1 MDRKLGNVK
10 GKSRGLITY
19 VKDRAGHDMRYA
31 IDASKINDEL
41 GWKPFYNF
49 KTGLKNT
56 IEWYVSNLSWC
67 EQIMSPKGKILNDDI
82 IRQVIRDS
90 GYDIKEINREK

>member
-1 MDRKLGNVK
+1 MICDHIDIYKSDKFHSHTKLI
-10 GKSRGLITY
+10 SY
-19 VKDRAGHDMRYA
+19 VKDRPGHDIRYA
-31 IDASKINDEL
+31 VDPSKLMNEL

-67 EQIMSPKGKILNDDI
+67 EQIMSPKGKILNENES
-82 IRQVIRDS
+82 RLF
-90 GYDIKEINREK
+90 K